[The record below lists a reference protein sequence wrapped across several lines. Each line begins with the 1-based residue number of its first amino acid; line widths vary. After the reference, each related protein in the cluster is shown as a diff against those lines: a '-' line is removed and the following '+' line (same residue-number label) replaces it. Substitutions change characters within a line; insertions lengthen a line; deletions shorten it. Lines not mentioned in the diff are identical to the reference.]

1 MQGLDGSNG
10 RMPQWLPFVAD
21 FQKLPFVE
29 DFHLSG
35 ANSLGQD
42 MNRIINSMIFRNIA
56 PKPTL
61 KNNTLLSGKAK

>member
-1 MQGLDGSNG
+1 MQDQMVPTGKCHSSYLL
-10 RMPQWLPFVAD
+10 WLIFNRLV
-21 FQKLPFVE
+21 LRWV
-29 DFHLSG
+29 
-35 ANSLGQD
+35 GQD